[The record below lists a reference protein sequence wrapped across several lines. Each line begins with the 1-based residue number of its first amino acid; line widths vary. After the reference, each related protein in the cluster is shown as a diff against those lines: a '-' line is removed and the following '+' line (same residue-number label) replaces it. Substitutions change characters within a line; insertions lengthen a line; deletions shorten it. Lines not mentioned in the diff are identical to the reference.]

1 VVLCACARECVHSV
15 CAFACVVR
23 ASCPRARGALAAD
36 TPPPYPKSPARKHTT
51 NSISIK
57 AGNERRL
64 DAKKKDAK
72 KKGDRRRKDW
82 D

>member
-1 VVLCACARECVHSV
+1 MCIVCVHS
-15 CAFACVVR
+15 CVLCVHR
-23 ASCPRARGALAAD
+23 AHEHEVHSLL
-36 TPPPYPKSPARKHTT
+36 TPHPYQKSPARKHTT